1 MGGSVSDPGFER
13 TMNASRLPNLIGI
26 GAPKAGT
33 TWLFKCLQEHPQVF
47 MTPAKETNFFHA
59 EHIDGRLDEYREYF
73 RGANGSPVAG
83 EISVRYLH
91 SPRAPQRIAQMI
103 PDARLLISLRNPVE
117 QVYSH
122 YWHLRRQNFHQ
133 YDTSQVPETFEDAL
147 VRFEDRLIE
156 PALCG
161 DALRRWF
168 DLFDRTQLH
177 VVLFD
182 DIEAQPKA
190 VLRDLYAFAGVDP
203 GFQPPSAG
211 RRDSD
216 VRRGASPRSPLHD
229 RVHKFLYQQ
238 LARRLFYRLK
248 LAVGVRRAASFAERV
263 RARHVMESVFYQPG
277 YPAMSGRTRAM
288 LVDRF
293 ADDVRELAR
302 LTGRDLSHWTR

>member
-1 MGGSVSDPGFER
+1 MSAP
-13 TMNASRLPNLIGI
+13 TLPNLIGI

-47 MTPAKETNFFHA
+47 MTPAKETNFFYA
-59 EHIDGRLDEYREYF
+59 ENIDGRLDEYREYF
-73 RGANGSPVAG
+73 RGANGSLAVG

-91 SPRAPQRIAQMI
+91 SPRAPQRIARII
-103 PDARLLISLRNPVE
+103 PHARLLISLRNPVD

-133 YDTSQVPETFEDAL
+133 YDTSQVPATFEEAL
-147 VRFEDRLIE
+147 ERFEDRLLE

-161 DALRRWF
+161 DALGRWF
-168 DLFDRTQLH
+168 NLFDRRQLH
-177 VVLFD
+177 VILFD
-182 DIEAQPKA
+182 DIQSNPES
-190 VLRDLYAFAGVDP
+190 VLHDLYGFAGVDP
-203 GFQPPSAG
+203 TIEPPSV
-211 RRDSD
+211 RRLDSD
-216 VRRGASPRSPLHD
+216 VRRGSSPRSPLHD

-277 YPAMSGRTRAM
+277 YPAMNGRTRAM
-288 LVDRF
+288 LVERF
-293 ADDVRELAR
+293 ADDVRELSR
-302 LTGRDLSHWTR
+302 LTGRDLSHWNR